1 MLTPVI
7 RITLVLE
14 EQTAKADVAI
24 EVRLFF
30 FFLTYRLY
38 YTSTYC
44 LLLISDPIVF
54 INFAF
59 LTVK

>member
-30 FFLTYRLY
+30 FF
-38 YTSTYC
+38 
-44 LLLISDPIVF
+44 
-54 INFAF
+54 
-59 LTVK
+59 